1 MPLER
6 RKRITE
12 SDIVNRAVAA
22 DIAWWSRMNP
32 HCPTCCVKL
41 ADLQT
46 GDSLYRHMVGDCE
59 KDLLILG
66 IDWVRQGRNVDAPLA
81 DAADREE
88 VKVNKGYVVTGKT
101 MMWIALVFLSLAA
114 LGGYKLVQWIMERR

>member
-22 DIAWWSRMNP
+22 DIAWWLRMNQR
-32 HCPTCCVKL
+32 CPTCCVKL
-41 ADLQT
+41 ADLET
-46 GDSLYRHMVGDCE
+46 GDSLYRHMAGQCE
-59 KDLLILG
+59 KDLLIVG
-66 IDWVRQGRNVDAPLA
+66 IDWIRSGQNVDAPLA

-88 VKVNKGYVVTGKT
+88 VKVKREYVVTGK
-101 MMWIALVFLSLAA
+101 MMLWIGSIFLALAA
-114 LGGYKLVQWIMERR
+114 LGGYVLIVRILGGR